1 MMLEQRS
8 VVCSAN
14 DLKGK
19 VHSGSEVSSPAF
31 AWTVARHYAPQE
43 RDACKSSWDGIHSE
57 EFSKRHSTVLYIH
70 WNFVECPNHVPA
82 LQLGHQSASDHAIIN
97 EDSRK
102 LHRVVKLEFL
112 SMEPPRAKPYPYT
125 LQDMPWSLD
134 AMMIISSSS

>member
-1 MMLEQRS
+1 MESIQ
-8 VVCSAN
+8 
-14 DLKGK
+14 
-19 VHSGSEVSSPAF
+19 
-31 AWTVARHYAPQE
+31 
-43 RDACKSSWDGIHSE
+43 KSSVNDTAQYFTFIGTSWSAQTMLG
-57 EFSKRHSTVLYIH
+57 
-70 WNFVECPNHVPA
+70 PA